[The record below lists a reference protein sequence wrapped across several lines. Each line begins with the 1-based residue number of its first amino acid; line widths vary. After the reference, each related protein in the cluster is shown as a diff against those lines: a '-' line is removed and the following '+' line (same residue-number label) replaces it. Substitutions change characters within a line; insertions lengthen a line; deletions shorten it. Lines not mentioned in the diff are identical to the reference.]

1 MSLFGTMF
9 KKSNKNKIKLSTH
22 LAFLSSI
29 LIGVIVLFVAAA
41 VIFFLKEISLNVDS
55 QASFVNRAL
64 SSSFFQVLGPELE
77 QKKYKN
83 IDKVIDGAL
92 ANNLVAYFIVKDN
105 ATNKIIYSSLKKMEN
120 KTFSTNILK
129 AITVKDIKGHLMGDF
144 YSTYYV
150 IGEKKDFTM
159 YIGFYS
165 KSILSQSIEA
175 FINNMSI
182 IIIFAIILGLV
193 FSHFLTQIIT
203 TPLLKLAMGSKNF
216 AGGDFSHR
224 IEQSSYSEI
233 DELVNAYN
241 IMATNLQ
248 DMYISLENKVTERT
262 QQLNNAYKEL
272 QSTQAMMVHSEK
284 MKSLG
289 ELVAGITHEINNPV
303 NFIYGNLIHLTN
315 YTNDLIMLIDKYG
328 EYEKELLE
336 EHQKEIKKI
345 KEDID
350 LAFLKEDL
358 SLLIQSCREGT
369 ERTKNIILDLKNFSR
384 MEERVLSSIDITK
397 EIDTTLNILHSKYK
411 NRIEIHKEYEAGL
424 PLVESYGGQLN
435 QVFMNILD
443 NAFYAIENKGDVFIR
458 VKHIDNNVII
468 EIEDNGR
475 GMNAEIAN
483 KIFDPFFTTKPVGQ
497 GTGLGMSISYRVI
510 KEHNGDIRL
519 RTKIGEGSTFTITL
533 PVRFEKVEE
542 KA

>member
-1 MSLFGTMF
+1 MSLFGSVF
-9 KKSNKNKIKLSTH
+9 KNNHKAKIKLSTH
-22 LAFLSSI
+22 LAFLSSM

-55 QASFVNRAL
+55 QAGFVNRAL

-77 QKKYKN
+77 QKRYKN

-92 ANNLVAYFIVKDN
+92 TNNLVAYFIVKDN

-120 KTFSTNILK
+120 KTFSSNILK
-129 AITVKDIKGHLMGDF
+129 AITVKDIKGHLVGD
-144 YSTYYV
+144 YYGTYYV

-182 IIIFAIILGLV
+182 IIVFAIILGLV
-193 FSHFLTQIIT
+193 FSHFLTKIIT

-224 IEQSSYSEI
+224 IEQSNYSEI
-233 DELVNAYN
+233 DDLVNAYN

-248 DMYISLENKVTERT
+248 DMYVSLENKVTERT

-328 EYEKELLE
+328 EYEKELQE

-411 NRIEIHKEYEAGL
+411 NRIEIHKEYETSL

-443 NAFYAIENKGDVFIR
+443 NAFYAIENKGDVYIR

-475 GMNAEIAN
+475 GMDSEIAN

-519 RTKIGEGSTFTITL
+519 RTKVGEGAVFTITL

-542 KA
+542 KV